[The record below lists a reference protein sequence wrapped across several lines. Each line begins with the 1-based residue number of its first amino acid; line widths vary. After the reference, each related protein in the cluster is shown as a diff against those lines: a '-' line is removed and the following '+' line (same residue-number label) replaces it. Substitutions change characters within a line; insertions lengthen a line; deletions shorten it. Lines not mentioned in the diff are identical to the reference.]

1 MSIKVVIKCSDMPEK
16 IQLEAISQ
24 GIQAFY
30 RNIPENN
37 EEQSNSF
44 MRIAEEIKK
53 EFDHKYKK
61 SWHCVVWENF
71 WTFVTH
77 ESKTFI
83 FLKLPIYLLHF
94 LKLQD
99 VRVNIVI

>member
-30 RNIPENN
+30 RNIPENP
-37 EEQSNSF
+37 EDPSDSY
-44 MRIAEEIKK
+44 MKIAEEIKK

-61 SWHCVVWENF
+61 SWHCIAGENF
-71 WTFVTH
+71 GSFVTH

-83 FLKLPIYLLHF
+83 FFAIANVSILLF
-94 LKLQD
+94 KTA
-99 VRVNIVI
+99 RPEN

>member
-1 MSIKVVIKCSDMPEK
+1 MTTKVTIKCSDMPEK

-30 RNIPENN
+30 RNPPNDPENP
-37 EEQSNSF
+37 SDSY
-44 MRIAEEIKK
+44 MKIAEEIKR

-61 SWHCVVWENF
+61 TWHCIVGENF
-71 WTFVTH
+71 GSFITH

-83 FLKLPIYLLHF
+83 FFQIAQLSILLF
-94 LKLQD
+94 KSAKVEQ
-99 VRVNIVI
+99 

>member
-1 MSIKVVIKCSDMPEK
+1 MSMKVVIKCSDMPEK

-37 EEQSNSF
+37 DDASDSF

-61 SWHCVVWENF
+61 SWHCIVGENF
-71 WTFVTH
+71 GCFVTH

-83 FLKLPIYLLHF
+83 FFEIANLSVALFKTARPES
-94 LKLQD
+94 
-99 VRVNIVI
+99 

>member
-1 MSIKVVIKCSDMPEK
+1 MSVKVEIKCSDMPEK

-30 RNIPENN
+30 RNIPENP
-37 EEQSNSF
+37 EDPSDSYLK
-44 MRIAEEIKK
+44 IAEEVKK

-61 SWHCVVWENF
+61 AWHCIVGENF
-71 WTFVTH
+71 GSFVTH

-83 FLKLPIYLLHF
+83 FFSIANISILLF
-94 LKLQD
+94 KTA
-99 VRVNIVI
+99 RPES

>member
-1 MSIKVVIKCSDMPEK
+1 MSLKVIIKCSDMPEK

-30 RNIPENN
+30 RNKPENP
-37 EEQSNSF
+37 EDPSDSYLK
-44 MRIAEEIKK
+44 IAEEIKK

-61 SWHCVVWENF
+61 AWHCIVGENF
-71 WTFVTH
+71 GSFVTH

-83 FLKLPIYLLHF
+83 FFSIANVSILLF
-94 LKLQD
+94 KTA
-99 VRVNIVI
+99 RPES

>member
-24 GIQAFY
+24 GIQAFH
-30 RNIPENN
+30 RNVPDNPEDP
-37 EEQSNSF
+37 SDSY
-44 MRIAEEIKK
+44 MKIAEEIKK

-61 SWHCVVWENF
+61 SWHCFAGENF
-71 WTFVTH
+71 GCFVTH

-83 FLKLPIYLLHF
+83 FFEIANVSILLF
-94 LKLQD
+94 KTA
-99 VRVNIVI
+99 RPEN